1 MFDIQ
6 TGIFNRILQML
17 KNFYQMGVFFYNLEA
32 VYAKKMKKIKSN
44 KKNSLF
50 STARSSIF
58 SCRAN
63 KNFSSEF

>member
-32 VYAKKMKKIKSN
+32 VCAKKCN
-44 KKNSLF
+44 N
-50 STARSSIF
+50 
-58 SCRAN
+58 
-63 KNFSSEF
+63 